1 MGERKKK
8 SPSGQMAAQ
17 PFLTQLLAVR
27 LADWARRRE
36 TWKLPARKVTTTSRV
51 LCEID
56 NEEGKSGMFT

>member
-1 MGERKKK
+1 MGEKKEK

-17 PFLTQLLAVR
+17 PFLTQLLAVW
-27 LADWARRRE
+27 LASCARRE

-56 NEEGKSGMFT
+56 IEEGESGMFT